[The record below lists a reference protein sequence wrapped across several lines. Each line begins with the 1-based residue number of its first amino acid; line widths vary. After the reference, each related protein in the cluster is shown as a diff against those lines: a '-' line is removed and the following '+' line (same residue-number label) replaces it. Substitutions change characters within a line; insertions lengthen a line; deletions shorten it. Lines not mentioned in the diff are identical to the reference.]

1 MLALRHVGTVHA
13 AIGAA
18 MDQPL
23 KATGYPVPGLT
34 EAGMLPAGLTFTDHG
49 NGTGDI
55 AGTPAAGSSGRYPVT
70 ITAAS
75 SLGTASETFTIA
87 VP

>member
-13 AIGAA
+13 PIGAA

-49 NGTGDI
+49 TGPGTSLG
-55 AGTPAAGSSGRYPVT
+55 PRPPEAAGATR
-70 ITAAS
+70 
-75 SLGTASETFTIA
+75 
-87 VP
+87 

>member
-1 MLALRHVGTVHA
+1 MGTVHA
-13 AIGAA
+13 PVGTA
-18 MDQPL
+18 MDQVF
-23 KATGYPVPGLT
+23 KAAGYPVPALAESGT
-34 EAGMLPAGLTFTDHG
+34 LPSGLTFTDHG
-49 NGTGDI
+49 NGTADI

-75 SLGTASETFTIA
+75 SLGSTSESVTIV